1 MVDTTSGPLTGAARP
16 IAGVAA
22 DLAAEMTE
30 RRRIDA
36 DLVKAIRAAGFM
48 RHFVPA
54 RYGGA
59 AGTFTDLLE
68 AVAALG
74 EACPATAWCASLF
87 ASTPRFVPCFPE
99 AGQREFWAEGPDTAF
114 VCSVLP
120 FGEAAPDGDGLRVSG
135 RWPYMSAVEYADW
148 VIVCAKLPGADGP
161 RPTLVAVPVSAVSV
175 EDTWDTV
182 GMRATGSNTVVLDE
196 VHVPAARVVDRAA
209 VFGGRLVDGPGAPE
223 ATRIAP
229 LAAVN
234 GLTFVVPALGAAQG
248 ALAELARHLGPKLR
262 NVSPTPGLPGPGGTL
277 TSHEMTLAR
286 SAAEIDSA
294 RLLLTRIAQLAD
306 AQGPF
311 TPQTVARNVR
321 DSAFAVDLLVTAVN
335 RIFRGAGTGGQAA
348 HGPLERFWHDVNA
361 VATHQA
367 LQFEPAAHTYAR
379 ALLTTDT

>member
-1 MVDTTSGPLTGAARP
+1 MVDTTPGRLTEAARQL
-16 IAGVAA
+16 A
-22 DLAAEMTE
+22 DTAVGLAPAMTE

-36 DLVKAIRAAGFM
+36 DLVKAMREAGFM

-59 AGTFTDLLE
+59 AGTFTDLLA
-68 AVAALG
+68 AVATLG

-120 FGEAAPDGDGLRVSG
+120 FGEATPASGDSGLRVSG

-148 VIVCAKLPGADGP
+148 VIVCARLPGADGP
-161 RPTLVAVPVSAVSV
+161 RLKLVAVPVSAVSV

-182 GMRATGSNTVVLDE
+182 GMRATGSNTVVLDD
-196 VHVPAARVVDRAA
+196 VLVPAARVVDRDA
-209 VFGGRLVDGPGAPE
+209 VFGGRPVDAPE
-223 ATRIAP
+223 TPIAP

-248 ALAELARHLGPKLR
+248 ALAELARYLGGKLR
-262 NVSPTPGLPGPGGTL
+262 NVSPTPGVPGPGGTL
-277 TSHEMTLAR
+277 ASQEMTLAR

-294 RLLLTRIAQLAD
+294 RLLLTRIAELGD

-311 TPQTVARNVR
+311 TPPVVARNVR
-321 DSAFAVDLLVTAVN
+321 DSAFAVELLVTAVN
-335 RIFRGAGTGGQAA
+335 RIFRGAGTGGQVA

-367 LQFEPAAHTYAR
+367 LQFEPAAHHYAR
-379 ALLTTDT
+379 ALLTTDA

>member
-1 MVDTTSGPLTGAARP
+1 MVDTTPGRLTEAARR
-16 IAGVAA
+16 IADTAA
-22 DLAAEMTE
+22 GLAPAMTE

-36 DLVKAIRAAGFM
+36 DLVKAMREAGFM

-59 AGTFTDLLE
+59 AGTFTDLLD
-68 AVAALG
+68 AVTTLG

-120 FGEAAPDGDGLRVSG
+120 FGEATQASGTSGLRVSG

-148 VIVCAKLPGADGP
+148 VVVCARLPGADGP
-161 RPTLVAVPVSAVSV
+161 RLKLVAVPVSAVSV

-182 GMRATGSNTVVLDE
+182 GMRATGSNTVVLDD
-196 VHVPAARVVDRAA
+196 VLVPAARVVDRDA
-209 VFGGRLVDGPGAPE
+209 VFGGRPVDSPDTP
-223 ATRIAP
+223 IAP

-248 ALAELARHLGPKLR
+248 ALAELARYLGGKLR
-262 NVSPTPGLPGPGGTL
+262 NVSATPGVPGPGGTL
-277 TSHEMTLAR
+277 ASHEMTLAR

-294 RLLLTRIAQLAD
+294 RLLLTRIAELAD

-311 TPQTVARNVR
+311 TPQAVARNAR

-367 LQFEPAAHTYAR
+367 LQFEPAAHHYAR
-379 ALLTTDT
+379 ALLTTDA

>member
-1 MVDTTSGPLTGAARP
+1 MVDTTPGRLTEAARQ
-16 IAGVAA
+16 IADTAA
-22 DLAAEMTE
+22 GLAPAMTE

-36 DLVKAIRAAGFM
+36 DLVKAMREAGFM
-48 RHFVPA
+48 RHFVPT

-59 AGTFTDLLE
+59 AGTFTDLLA
-68 AVAALG
+68 AVATLG

-120 FGEAAPDGDGLRVSG
+120 FGEATQASGTSGLRVSG

-148 VIVCAKLPGADGP
+148 VVVCAKLPGAGGP
-161 RPTLVAVPVSAVSV
+161 RLKLVAVPVSAVSV
-175 EDTWDTV
+175 EDAWDTV
-182 GMRATGSNTVVLDE
+182 GMRATGSNTVVLDD
-196 VHVPAARVVDRAA
+196 VLVPAARIVDRDA
-209 VFGGRLVDGPGAPE
+209 VFGGRPVDTPE
-223 ATRIAP
+223 VTVAP

-248 ALAELARHLGPKLR
+248 ALAELARYLGGKLR
-262 NVSPTPGLPGPGGTL
+262 NVSSTPGLPGPGGTL
-277 TSHEMTLAR
+277 ASQEMTLAR

-294 RLLLTRIAQLAD
+294 RLLLTRIAELGD

-311 TPQTVARNVR
+311 TPHVVARNVR

-348 HGPLERFWHDVNA
+348 NGPLERFWHDVNA

-367 LQFEPAAHTYAR
+367 LQFEPAAHHYAR
-379 ALLTTDT
+379 ALLTTDA